1 MKFLKTT
8 LALALGVSILCG
20 TAVFS
25 NIPASAKA
33 VSEVSYATSANEN
46 SVEWENTF
54 TASSNAIYQKSR
66 REIYE
71 DNIPGMIKQYVS
83 VTFKNY
89 GFVGS
94 DCVDDIRR
102 SSILRQMPTPPAV
115 DGFVFDG
122 WYIDRNFLSK
132 FELSRDGATISF
144 NRTFYA
150 KWVNVKADKY
160 NKLNVLVKRSD
171 SYNYTSETILIAKDT
186 TVKLPDLHKAGY
198 KFVGW
203 RYDNGVTPIEG
214 EISVKNNLYIYAYF
228 EKIPEYYEK
237 IYKVAYHVSA
247 SEADTYM
254 SDEMT
259 GDTVINS
266 APDVQP
272 IDNMQFDGWYF
283 DSEFTKPAFVDGN
296 GIVLADYADEAH
308 VVHLYAKWTE
318 IVAEKVNIYLYT
330 NYDVQDN
337 TTFDVMTIT
346 NGDVIY
352 SLPTPTRE
360 GYTFG
365 GWYLDREATQPF
377 VIASTGKTIIAN
389 TMLYAKWT
397 KNVET
402 KVSAVFYNNYSS
414 DDNEIFN
421 TISITLGERLNV
433 VPIPTRVGYTF
444 AGWYLDRNGTTPFV
458 VPAGGYMLNEDIS
471 LYAKWNKI
479 SEEVEICYYSNYSE
493 TDNSVLMVEAKKQ
506 GEKITS
512 LPTKV
517 VREGYIFAGWY
528 LDRNGTTP
536 FVIPAGGY
544 VLNEDISLYVK
555 WNKKVDERV
564 TITLYRNYTAD
575 EMVQYNPQRIVKG
588 EKIYSLFTPTRRD
601 YTFGGWYIDRACTV
615 SFVIPA
621 EGKTIDEDIVLYA
634 KWIGNDLP
642 KVVTLTKVIPQIDGS
657 NFISKATMARG
668 CVLPKLG
675 TCQSTGRTFVG
686 WYFDQEYTQPV
697 DFKNGFTVNED
708 MTIYAKFINIPAGD
722 INKDGLVNQY
732 DLLTLKSYIK
742 DKVALSRD
750 DAAIADLN
758 YDGQVDRF
766 DLHALNI
773 YLNLVNELYTN
784 FLPALNLTKD
794 KLDLVEDGNIDAKD
808 LNYYFNTRVVID
820 AKDPAYDF
828 SKYNYDYDFNF
839 DASVDEIDAAI
850 LRLVLLYD
858 RDFINLE

>member
-1 MKFLKTT
+1 M
-8 LALALGVSILCG
+8 
-20 TAVFS
+20 
-25 NIPASAKA
+25 
-33 VSEVSYATSANEN
+33 
-46 SVEWENTF
+46 
-54 TASSNAIYQKSR
+54 
-66 REIYE
+66 
-71 DNIPGMIKQYVS
+71 
-83 VTFKNY
+83 
-89 GFVGS
+89 
-94 DCVDDIRR
+94 
-102 SSILRQMPTPPAV
+102 
-115 DGFVFDG
+115 
-122 WYIDRNFLSK
+122 
-132 FELSRDGATISF
+132 
-144 NRTFYA
+144 
-150 KWVNVKADKY
+150 
-160 NKLNVLVKRSD
+160 
-171 SYNYTSETILIAKDT
+171 
-186 TVKLPDLHKAGY
+186 KLPDLHKAGY

-458 VPAGGYMLNEDIS
+458 IPAGGYVLNEDISLYAKWTKNVEAKVSAVFYNNYSNDDNEIFNTISITLGERLNVVPIPTRVGYTFAGWYLDRNGTTPFVVPAGGYMLNEDIS

-544 VLNEDISLYVK
+544 VLNEDISLYAK